1 MNWIWIFIDKF
12 NPLSATPFPRRRARA
27 WTSRARFLVI
37 VPANICEYSQSLLLP
52 LLLLRVAK
60 SAHRFA
66 VPNPLPSPSQSH
78 PIPGDAVGG
87 PTRTPASFSPSAAFG
102 ETQTDSKGLPVTN
115 IDTPTHCR
123 RSASPCSAALK
134 LLLRCAA
141 TQTSSAEI
149 CRVGPTTA
157 FPRPRAYYRQPHHTT
172 PHLTSPHRIAA
183 ASRNT
188 GSYSLWRICC
198 ACTPTPHLRAS
209 D

>member
-1 MNWIWIFIDKF
+1 VNTVSRCALQSPHTVLPCLPRSFHPIW
-12 NPLSATPFPRRRARA
+12 
-27 WTSRARFLVI
+27 
-37 VPANICEYSQSLLLP
+37 
-52 LLLLRVAK
+52 
-60 SAHRFA
+60 
-66 VPNPLPSPSQSH
+66 H
-78 PIPGDAVGG
+78 PIPSHPVFSDAAGG

-134 LLLRCAA
+134 LDYCYGAPQVA

-157 FPRPRAYYRQPHHTT
+157 FPRPRARNCNHTRILSIAT
-172 PHLTSPHRIAA
+172 PHLTAPHRIAA

-188 GSYSLWRICC
+188 QHGQLKVLFLAHLLRLHTY
-198 ACTPTPHLRAS
+198 PTLARVRLGHSR
-209 D
+209 